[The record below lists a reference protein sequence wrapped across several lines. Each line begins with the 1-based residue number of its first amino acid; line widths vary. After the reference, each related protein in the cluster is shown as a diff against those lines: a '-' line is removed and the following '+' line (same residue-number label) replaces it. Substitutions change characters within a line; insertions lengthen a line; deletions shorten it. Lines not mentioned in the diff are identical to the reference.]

1 MDVLPLVVV
10 FVFLIA
16 LAGEEQRAA
25 IKKRRKQVYEFA
37 PVAYDNPNS
46 AASSRWACDKLLK
59 KAGLFKGKGVRI
71 GLSQSG
77 KVLYYGGPGN
87 LMIVAPARSKKM
99 VTVLAAA
106 LLERPARKTSRLII
120 DPKGELCAVT
130 HAAAA
135 RYGDVVAIDPF
146 GTLKK
151 HGVKGVKVVGFNPL
165 AVLDPKAVS
174 FGADVDAITDG
185 VFSHEGNGG
194 DNAAFFNDSAALL
207 LSSGIRSVFTK
218 CGRKEERNLVAVRE
232 MICRD
237 VFAWAERFAHCG
249 DAAVEA
255 ECSRYTSKQART
267 SKSVEDIVSTFRT
280 QTAFIGMEGI
290 RESLMHDGLRVL
302 DLKRKP
308 LTAYWILPLE
318 TLGTPAVKWFRLGM
332 ASSLCEL
339 LKAGPRGLPVLCV
352 IDEFFSIG
360 HLRTFEAAMSQA
372 AGTANLQLWPVLQ
385 SLAQLQNM
393 YPHEGW
399 RTFLSNSAVKIF
411 FGGANLD
418 RDDAEYI
425 SALCGERE
433 MVVQS
438 RNVSEDR
445 SRQAGGLCDV
455 NVSDSG
461 SLTWQRLVQPHEVRR
476 MHDREMIVFCEKVG
490 GPIWAKRKPY
500 FEGWEFRGK
509 YRPNPY
515 WNGGK

>member
-10 FVFLIA
+10 FIFLIA
-16 LAGEEQRAA
+16 LAGEGQRAA
-25 IKKRRKQVYEFA
+25 IKKRRKQAYEFA
-37 PVAYDNPNS
+37 PVAYENPNS
-46 AASSRWACDKLLK
+46 AASSRWACDKLLRK
-59 KAGLFKGKGVRI
+59 PGLFKGKGVRI

-77 KVLYYGGPGN
+77 RVLHYGGPGN
-87 LMIVAPARSKKM
+87 LILIAPVRSGKM
-99 VTVLAAA
+99 TCVLAPA
-106 LLERPARKTSRLII
+106 LLERANRRQSRDVI
-120 DPKGELCAVT
+120 DSKGEICSIT

-135 RYGDVVAIDPF
+135 KYSEVVAVDPF

-151 HGVKGVKVVGFNPL
+151 NGVKGVKVVGCNPL
-165 AVLDPKAVS
+165 AVLNPKAVS
-174 FGADVDAITDG
+174 FDADVDSVTDG
-185 VFSHEGNGG
+185 VFSHEAGGG

-207 LSSGIRSVFTK
+207 LSTGIRAMVK
-218 CGRKEERNLVAVRE
+218 YGQKEEKNLVAVRDA
-232 MICRD
+232 ICRD
-237 VFAWAERFAHCG
+237 VFGFARRFAHCG

-255 ECSRYTSKQART
+255 ECSRYTSKMAPQ
-267 SKSVEDIVSTFRT
+267 SKSVEDIISTFRT

-290 RESLMHDGLRVL
+290 RDSLMQDGIRAL

-308 LTAYWILPLE
+308 MTVYRILPLE
-318 TLGTPAVKWFRLGM
+318 TLGTKAVKWFRLLL
-332 ASSLCEL
+332 STWLSEW
-339 LKAGPRGLPVLCV
+339 LKAGPRGLGVLCV
-352 IDEFFSIG
+352 VDEFFSIG
-360 HLRTFEAAMSQA
+360 RLETFQAAMSQA
-372 AGTANLQLWPVLQ
+372 AGAAGVQLWPVLQ
-385 SLAQLQNM
+385 SLSQLQNM

-433 MVVQS
+433 IVVQS

-445 SRQAGGLCDV
+445 TRQAGGLCDV

-461 SLTWQRLVQPHEVRR
+461 SVTWQRLIQPHEVRR
-476 MHDREMIVFCEKVG
+476 MNDREMIVFCEKVG

-515 WNGGK
+515 WNGGR